1 MLLLVVVNANNL
13 MQLEIKSQIFYF
25 KYMIMVSYFEV
36 EIFR

>member
-1 MLLLVVVNANNL
+1 MQNNL
-13 MQLEIKSQIFYF
+13 MQLEIKSQILYF